1 MIFIGDELPCM
12 QCDVMFDI
20 VDLDDIGFCP
30 DCGYENR
37 LVLDTIKDQP
47 EWVKDLNVRYISS
60 SSISS

>member
-1 MIFIGDELPCM
+1 M